1 MTAARRSR
9 QDSLDTSRTQTPP
22 AKPADAAYPPIGPG
36 EVAQVL
42 GRAVGGVVVNEDSF
56 PVDPIEQP
64 IEPVDQRA
72 DIVALVKRRNDN
84 GEVWPG
90 LPWFSKRRSPC
101 KGFSL
106 RAEQPRRAR
115 RPGHIT
121 LLVIRPIRES
131 PLVVLANAGTHCS
144 VTSEFSSNGNTYRSS
159 KVRVCGT
166 MDPGY
171 FSTRSEAGVQ
181 SGAREFASSA
191 AVPSNKSRP

>member
-1 MTAARRSR
+1 MTAARRSL

-36 EVAQVL
+36 EVAQML

-72 DIVALVKRRNDN
+72 DIVTLVERRNDDS
-84 GEVWPG
+84 ELWPR

-121 LLVIRPIRES
+121 LLVIRPIGERRN
-131 PLVVLANAGTHCS
+131 PLLRHVGI
-144 VTSEFSSNGNTYRSS
+144 F
-159 KVRVCGT
+159 K
-166 MDPGY
+166 
-171 FSTRSEAGVQ
+171 
-181 SGAREFASSA
+181 
-191 AVPSNKSRP
+191 